1 MQTHIKVLFFISL
14 FLISTNGFSQS
25 NLSNLNGT
33 WTGQGYQFDL
43 NETWS
48 IILRIDNGKYKIE
61 YPSLHCSAD
70 LQFIKNENGKI
81 YLREKIISGD
91 CTSNGILILEKSNEN
106 KLLFKWTY
114 SDGKPGS
121 TAELLKFY

>member
-1 MQTHIKVLFFISL
+1 MQSINNLL
-14 FLISTNGFSQS
+14 FLICLTLISNSSYAQS
-25 NLSNLNGT
+25 NLSNFNGT
-33 WTGQGYQFDL
+33 WTGAGYQFDL

-48 IILRIDNGKYKIE
+48 IILKIDNGKYKIE

-70 LQFIKNENGKI
+70 LQFIKTENGKI

-91 CTSNGILILEKSNEN
+91 CITNGILILEKSTEN

>member
-70 LQFIKNENGKI
+70 LQFIKMKMGRFI
-81 YLREKIISGD
+81 YVK
-91 CTSNGILILEKSNEN
+91 K
-106 KLLFKWTY
+106 
-114 SDGKPGS
+114 
-121 TAELLKFY
+121 

>member
-1 MQTHIKVLFFISL
+1 MQKIQKRLSFIIL
-14 FLISTNGFSQS
+14 ILISISSYSQN
-25 NLSNLNGT
+25 NLGNLNGT

-48 IILRIDNGKYKIE
+48 IILKIDNEKYKIE

-91 CTSNGILILEKSNEN
+91 CISNGILILEKSNEN

>member
-1 MQTHIKVLFFISL
+1 MQKQIKLLFFIAI

-25 NLSNLNGT
+25 NLSNFNGT

-48 IILRIDNGKYKIE
+48 IILRIEDGKYKIE
-61 YPSLHCSAD
+61 YPSLHCIGD

-81 YLREKIISGD
+81 YP
-91 CTSNGILILEKSNEN
+91 T
-106 KLLFKWTY
+106 
-114 SDGKPGS
+114 
-121 TAELLKFY
+121 